1 MKNQYDDIEL
11 YTPVTVHIVSI
22 GSNGGLSKMTVLVV
36 LFKLWD
42 IIILILALY
51 NFDYPSSIH

>member
-11 YTPVTVHIVSI
+11 YKPLTVHAVPI

-36 LFKLWD
+36 LFKL
-42 IIILILALY
+42 
-51 NFDYPSSIH
+51 